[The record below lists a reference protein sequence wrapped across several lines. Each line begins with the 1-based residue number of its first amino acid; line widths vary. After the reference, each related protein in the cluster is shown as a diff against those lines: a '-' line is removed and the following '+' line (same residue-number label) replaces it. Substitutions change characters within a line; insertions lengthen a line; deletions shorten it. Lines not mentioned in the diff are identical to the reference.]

1 MKPVILFKKK
11 IKPGINPDLECLI
24 DNHFSYNRKH
34 NFEWQCWLIF
44 PLKKKKLTS
53 ILLSSLICE
62 MREFVWS
69 AAKAP
74 YIANICD

>member
-11 IKPGINPDLECLI
+11 IKPGINPDLEFLI

-44 PLKKKKLTS
+44 PLKKKKVNLYTTQFS
-53 ILLSSLICE
+53 HLWNEGICLE
-62 MREFVWS
+62 
-69 AAKAP
+69 
-74 YIANICD
+74 CC